1 MWAMLPAPPRRIVI
15 GAESHEAIAAA
26 LTAARPDLAVRGNR
40 MLALTAD
47 DLAWG
52 ECYVGFR
59 RPPLP
64 TLGGIRWVHC
74 TGAGVDAWLHPTP
87 LPDGVL
93 LTRTSES
100 YGPPIAEWAV
110 ARALAFTQQ
119 LRALDEAQ
127 RAGRWAPRDVP
138 LLAGSRVLVVGAGDI
153 GTHCARAFRAL
164 GCHVTG
170 ISRSGTARHA
180 GDAPSPFHAMARV
193 EALADLLPEAQLV
206 VVTLPLTGDT
216 HGLLSRALLARCRGA
231 YLLNAGRGAVVEEGA
246 LPEALDAGWLAGAA
260 LDVFTVE
267 PLPAD
272 SPLWH
277 DPRVVISPHISGL
290 TTVPGAVEG
299 FLEAL
304 TQLERGDTPTWTVDQ
319 HRGY

>member
-1 MWAMLPAPPRRIVI
+1 MLPAPPRRIVI

-40 MLALTAD
+40 MPALTAD

-64 TLGGIRWVHC
+64 TLGAIRWVHC

-110 ARALAFTQQ
+110 ARALAYTQQ

-127 RAGRWAPRDVP
+127 RAGQWAPRDIP
-138 LLAGSRVLVVGAGDI
+138 LLAGSHVLVVGAGDI

-170 ISRSGTARHA
+170 VSRSGTARPD
-180 GDAPSPFHAMARV
+180 GDTPSPFHAMARV
-193 EALADLLPEAQLV
+193 EALAELLPEAQLI
-206 VVTLPLTGDT
+206 VVTLPLTRDT
-216 HGLLSRALLARCRGA
+216 RGLLSRALLARCRGA
-231 YLLNAGRGAVVEEGA
+231 HLLNAGRGAVIDEGA
-246 LPEALDAGWLAGAA
+246 LPEALDAGWLAQAS
-260 LDVFTVE
+260 LDVFATE

-272 SPLWH
+272 SPLWNN
-277 DPRVVISPHISGL
+277 PRVVISPHISGL

-304 TQLERGDTPTWTVDQ
+304 AQLERGAQPQWTVDQ
-319 HRGY
+319 GRGY

>member
-1 MWAMLPAPPRRIVI
+1 
-15 GAESHEAIAAA
+15 
-26 LTAARPDLAVRGNR
+26 
-40 MLALTAD
+40 
-47 DLAWG
+47 
-52 ECYVGFR
+52 
-59 RPPLP
+59 
-64 TLGGIRWVHC
+64 VHC

-110 ARALAFTQQ
+110 ARALAYTQQ

-127 RAGRWAPRDVP
+127 RGGQWAPRDIP
-138 LLAGSRVLVVGAGDI
+138 FLAGSRVLVVGAGDI

-170 ISRSGTARHA
+170 VSRSGTARPD
-180 GDAPSPFHAMARV
+180 GDTPSPFHAMARV
-193 EALADLLPEAQLV
+193 EALAELLPEAQLI
-206 VVTLPLTGDT
+206 VVTLPLTHDT
-216 HGLLSRALLARCRGA
+216 RGLLSRALLARCRGA
-231 YLLNAGRGAVVEEGA
+231 HLLNAGRGAVIDEAA
-246 LPEALDAGWLAGAA
+246 LPEALDAGWLAQAS
-260 LDVFTVE
+260 LDVFATE

-272 SPLWH
+272 SPLWNN
-277 DPRVVISPHISGL
+277 PRVVISPHISGL

-304 TQLERGDTPTWTVDQ
+304 ALLERGEQPQWTVDQ

>member
-1 MWAMLPAPPRRIVI
+1 MLPAPPRRIVI

-40 MLALTAD
+40 MPALTAD

-64 TLGGIRWVHC
+64 TLGAIRWVHC

-110 ARALAFTQQ
+110 ARALAYTQQ

-127 RAGRWAPRDVP
+127 RAGQWAPRDIP

-170 ISRSGTARHA
+170 VSRSGTARHD

-193 EALADLLPEAQLV
+193 EALAELLPEAQLI
-206 VVTLPLTGDT
+206 VVTLPLTRDT
-216 HGLLSRALLARCRGA
+216 RGLLSRALLARCRGA
-231 YLLNAGRGAVVEEGA
+231 HLLNAGRGAVIDEGA
-246 LPEALDAGWLAGAA
+246 LPEALDAGWLAQAS
-260 LDVFTVE
+260 LDVFATE

-272 SPLWH
+272 SPLWNN
-277 DPRVVISPHISGL
+277 PRVVISPHISGL

-304 TQLERGDTPTWTVDQ
+304 AQLERGAQPQWTVDQ
-319 HRGY
+319 GRGY